1 MSFEVTVMNARSIYL
16 SAALTLLAAAPV
28 THAGQL
34 TFPVPA
40 AAPSVARMVPAVKI
54 ARGQRWTIPLT
65 GVTRIVPAD
74 DDVARGSFTGAPS
87 LEGVTTGETLVE
99 VYQGANRRQV
109 YAITVTDSIVAAPT
123 PLSTSTT
130 SISPVAVPA
139 EPIEALPM
147 AATPPA
153 IGTTVAAVSPTTGTL
168 TGVTAVIA
176 PETPIVIAVDTT
188 PRPGGPA
195 TPNAPTAALPPAPAS
210 AAVTGRSNLQASLR
224 YASVPDNPSQ
234 SLFTITYTNR
244 SNVPAQGV
252 IVRSALDD
260 VVSYVTGSAT
270 NSGRY
275 DAASRELVWNIGTVE
290 AGAVGRTVSFRVEP
304 VEGKSATFYSV
315 ATIED
320 ASGTNRSTNMIK
332 SGTGGAPL
340 LTVFA
345 IPDRFL
351 AGRNSPV
358 LTDVRGVDFQ
368 RAIDSLQRNG
378 VIDGRGSGRYYPAE
392 ATQRAEY
399 AVMTLRGLNL
409 KDLRDVTAIKFVL
422 GRRSTVSL
430 NVYNN
435 ANKLVATLLRSQQFD
450 PGEKTVIWDGRA
462 GSTYASPGRYHY
474 VCTARDDSGQTSRL
488 EGIITIVPQ
497 TPLEPSGTPSFV
509 DVKPTDWY
517 AGYLALAENQNLIK
531 GYTDKT
537 FQPTRSISRVEAT
550 AVVVRA
556 LGLED
561 AARQQM
567 DKSVGFLD
575 YQNIPKW
582 ANGYVNVA
590 STVAKTKTGR
600 VIVGYPSNFFLPL
613 SPLRRDEAA
622 LTVRRLIDKETSRRV
637 AVTGQLSPGATLQ
650 INGENV
656 EANDEGQ
663 FTLYIDQNTAEPTT
677 LTVLG
682 NNR

>member
-1 MSFEVTVMNARSIYL
+1 M
-16 SAALTLLAAAPV
+16 LLAAAPA
-28 THAGQL
+28 THAAQL
-34 TFPVPA
+34 ALPA
-40 AAPSVARMVPAVKI
+40 AAPSTPRMVPAVRI
-54 ARGQRWTIPLT
+54 ARGQRWTIPLA

-87 LEGVTTGETLVE
+87 IEGVTTGETLVE

-109 YAITVTDSIVAAPT
+109 YAINVVDAVASTA
-123 PLSTSTT
+123 LNTSTT
-130 SISPVAVPA
+130 PAAAPMSAVAPVQVAPVVETPVALTPA
-139 EPIEALPM
+139 APAPAIAM
-147 AATPPA
+147 AAPVTPPA
-153 IGTTVAAVSPTTGTL
+153 TGSTVAAISPATGAV
-168 TGVTAVIA
+168 TGETAVIA
-176 PETPIVIAVDTT
+176 PETPVVIAADTT

-195 TPNAPTAALPPAPAS
+195 VPNSPTASLPAAPS
-210 AAVTGRSNLQASLR
+210 AAAVAGRANLAASLR
-224 YASVPDNPSQ
+224 YAAVPDNPAQ
-234 SLFTITYTNR
+234 SLFTITYSNR

-252 IVRSALDD
+252 IIRSALDD

-270 NSGRY
+270 NGGHY
-275 DAASRELVWNIGTVE
+275 DAASRELVWNVGTVE
-290 AGAVGRTVSFRVEP
+290 AGAIGRTVSFRVEP

-332 SGTGGAPL
+332 TGTGGAPL

-368 RAIDSLQRNG
+368 RAIDRLQKNG
-378 VIDGRGSGRYYPAE
+378 VIDGRGAGRYYPAE

-422 GRRSTVSL
+422 GRRSTVSI
-430 NVYNN
+430 NVFNT

-462 GSTYASPGRYHY
+462 GSSYAQPGRYHY
-474 VCTARDDSGQTSRL
+474 VCTARDDAGQTSRL
-488 EGIITIVPQ
+488 EGVITIVPQ
-497 TPLEPSGTPSFV
+497 TPLEPSGKPSFT

-537 FQPTRSISRVEAT
+537 FKPLNSISRVEAT

-590 STVAKTKTGR
+590 STVAKTKTGK

-622 LTVRRLIDKETSRRV
+622 LTVQRLIDKETSRRV

-650 INGENV
+650 INGESV

-682 NNR
+682 NTR